1 MIEILDVRTSADF
14 KMLTFSNF
22 KKIDAK
28 RELLVNLIE
37 SKIEQTCYWTAELIC
52 SGHYTELWEV
62 IILFYSKYIHLGNP
76 KFAIYLDKCTEI
88 FKELVT
94 TVPDNEHYQC
104 RNNLK
109 IRNLFAE
116 IMCILSLSAKKHKF
130 EDVKIKKDEYDLTKI
145 VDRFKAPNISYG
157 QVTMRKGDP
166 TELFIAMNELSY
178 SVSKDGRNTVFACYW
193 IEWITEFENICKLKK
208 VTCKCERREY
218 YPVMEKYQMDIVW
231 MIWDTFMKEIES
243 YSLLHQ
249 KIMKSLLH
257 IFTLKYSSSF
267 IRKRKFILYVAVSLL
282 TEIFNM
288 QEEILKEKEK
298 VATIIENMDKIYKQ
312 VKKSDIAPKH
322 TEVLLSEKDQQMKS
336 TMEKLDKIT
345 NLNLIPR
352 IF

>member
-1 MIEILDVRTSADF
+1 MIELVDVRTASDF

-22 KKIDAK
+22 KKVDAK
-28 RELLVNLIE
+28 RQLLINLIE
-37 SKIEQTCYWTAELIC
+37 SKIEPVCYWTAELIC
-52 SGHYTELWEV
+52 SGHYSELWEI

-76 KFAIYLDKCTEI
+76 KFAIYLHKCIEI

-94 TVPDNEHYQC
+94 SLSDNEHYQL

-130 EDVKIKKDEYDLTKI
+130 EDIKIKKEEYDLTKI
-145 VDRFKAPNISYG
+145 VDRFKAPNISFG
-157 QVTMRKGDP
+157 QEFMRKGDP
-166 TELFIAMNELSY
+166 TELFIAMNELAY
-178 SVSKDGRNTVFACYW
+178 SVSKHGRNTVFACYW
-193 IEWITEFENICKLKK
+193 VEWITEFESICKLKK
-208 VTCKCERREY
+208 SPCKCERRSC

-231 MIWDTFMKEIES
+231 IIWDIFMKEIAGS
-243 YSLLHQ
+243 SLLHQ
-249 KIMKSLLH
+249 KIMNSLLH
-257 IFTLKYSSSF
+257 IFTLKYNSSF
-267 IRKRKFILYVAVSLL
+267 IRKRKFILYVAISLL
-282 TEIFNM
+282 TEIFNT

-298 VATIIENMDKIYKQ
+298 VASIIDNMDKIYKQ
-312 VKKSDIAPKH
+312 VKKSEIAPKH
-322 TEVLLSEKDQQMKS
+322 NEIMSDEEHQIKS